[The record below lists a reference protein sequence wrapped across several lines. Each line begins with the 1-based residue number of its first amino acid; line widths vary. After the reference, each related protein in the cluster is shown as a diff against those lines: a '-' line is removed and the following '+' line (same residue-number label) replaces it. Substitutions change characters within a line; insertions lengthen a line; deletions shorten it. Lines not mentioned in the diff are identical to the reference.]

1 MPTITDA
8 TVVAQAYDTSGNG
21 GRKLVRLDNGNLI
34 SIVKNTST
42 LTAYIYKSL
51 DGIAWSQLCYFSLNQ
66 LGDITIQSN
75 GTYLYVICATTNK
88 RIAYFVVNTDT
99 QSNVDISS
107 SYAYVEQTDQ
117 TAIGN
122 VSIAINEAK
131 TELHAT
137 WASKNSTYPNSF
149 NIRYAKGTIN
159 GDGTVTWSAV
169 TQVTKIN
176 TTNQHIQNPSIG
188 INKNG
193 YPFITT
199 EFSYSSSFQIN
210 FFTTSFTT
218 QDFTTLCDA
227 SWGNKAIYS
236 GSTYTQSSPSAIFVP
251 QSINGLANGRIWV
264 AWHGKDATDTTSTNI
279 RVSYSDDLGVTWS
292 AMQKLTSGNAYNQLN
307 TSITANK
314 ANEIFILFN
323 GAEASYTSYNIKQI
337 KNSGG
342 TWGSVTRITN
352 STGDNARYPSCL
364 FDLSV
369 NYSSPL
375 FIYQNMQTA
384 KVGFYGTWTVTIISV
399 TPGDIGQKTDK
410 NNILSYSITTDGEMS
425 TITEKINGTVVN
437 TRNTTSGQAVTL
449 GLTQA
454 QWDAIRF
461 GKYADA
467 TGGKNTLTVEM
478 GSEKWTY
485 TFDKQLASDS
495 DIISA
500 SKAVKDANEVYLP
513 AQISRLKSVAESKGA
528 VIPSNP
534 KIDDVINGIANLSSG
549 RKASG
554 TVTASGTAENFVLVN
569 GGSYST
575 YSVTVSGLSFTPS
588 IIILKADNGNGYM
601 YESVYDATLFSDLY
615 PKSVKMAVYN
625 NNSYAPTNVHL
636 KGDVA
641 PAYVNNTSFKI
652 PAQALSKTYSWIA
665 IE

>member
-21 GRKLVRLDNGNLI
+21 GRKLVRLDNGWLVAALAEST
-34 SIVKNTST
+34 SILGFYVSKDNGVTWNRQTSQAINTSGGYSVFGIGT
-42 LTAYIYKSL
+42 DVYYIVANGSSVTIVNKINMITNTYTNISPNSGFL
-51 DGIAWSQLCYFSLNQ
+51 D
-66 LGDITIQSN
+66 N
-75 GTYLYVICATTNK
+75 G
-88 RIAYFVVNTDT
+88 
-99 QSNVDISS
+99 
-107 SYAYVEQTDQ
+107 Q
-117 TAIGN
+117 TATQQPTMTT
-122 VSIAINEAK
+122 NEAK

-137 WASKNSTYPNSF
+137 WASKNSTYSSSF

-159 GDGTVTWSAV
+159 ADGTVTWGAV
-169 TQVTKIN
+169 EQVTNAN
-176 TTNQHIQNPSIG
+176 TSGYNVKNPSI
-188 INKNG
+188 ILDKNG
-193 YPFITT
+193 NAHIITDYLAGNYAIVDYSKS
-199 EFSYSSSFQIN
+199 FSSQEVPLSVWNSKYILPSSSY
-210 FFTTSFTT
+210 
-218 QDFTTLCDA
+218 A
-227 SWGNKAIYS
+227 
-236 GSTYTQSSPSAIFVP
+236 QSSPSAIFVP

-264 AWHGKDATDTTSTNI
+264 AWHGTDATDTTSTNI

-352 STGDNARYPSCL
+352 NTGDNARYPSCL

-384 KVGFYGTWTVTIISV
+384 KVGFYGTWTVTSISV
-399 TPGDIGQKTDK
+399 APGDIGQKADK

-513 AQISRLKSVAESKGA
+513 SVKKQLADAINAKGGSVSA
-528 VIPSNP
+528 NADWLTM
-534 KIDDVINGIANLSSG
+534 IDGLNGVSSG

-554 TVTASGTAENFVLVN
+554 TITSASSSTTTILASGGSAPSVYYVSFDMSVLGFIPSRITFVQSDRLSNTVITWSKDDIYYTSSSDYGNAMLATSAYRCPFVN
-569 GGSYST
+569 GI
-575 YSVTVSGLSFTPS
+575 VKITVPNPS
-588 IIILKADNGNGYM
+588 RAYDWRA
-601 YESVYDATLFSDLY
+601 YE
-615 PKSVKMAVYN
+615 
-625 NNSYAPTNVHL
+625 
-636 KGDVA
+636 
-641 PAYVNNTSFKI
+641 
-652 PAQALSKTYSWIA
+652 
-665 IE
+665 